1 MSTATK
7 QRPEAKKKAP
17 VLDRDQFLKA
27 YRSMRTIRSFEDKIS
42 EEFMKGNIPGFL
54 HLYSGQEAAGVGIC
68 ELLNDDDY
76 VVSTHR
82 GHGHCIAKGGDVIGM
97 MKEIMGK
104 QGGICDGK
112 GGSMHIADF
121 DKGMLGANAIVGGGP
136 PLIVGAALS
145 AKTLGTTQ
153 VGVAFGGDG
162 SSNQGTTFEAMNL
175 AVVLKLPAIFFFENN
190 GYGEGTHASYAVGS
204 RDIAGRAAAF
214 GMPAFKV
221 DGTDI
226 FAVTEV
232 CKKAVQHCRDGKGP
246 VTIEASVPRF
256 KGHFEGDPQ
265 AYRGENE
272 IETLMK
278 EQDCLV
284 IARKAAIKQKLATA
298 AELDK
303 IDEEVAELM
312 GRATEAGL
320 AAPVP
325 EISELMDNVYSSEY

>member
-1 MSTATK
+1 MS
-7 QRPEAKKKAP
+7 
-17 VLDRDQFLKA
+17 LDKTQFIKA
-27 YRSMRTIRSFEDKIS
+27 YRGMRTIRDFENTIS
-42 EEFMKGNIPGFL
+42 AEFMKGNIPGFL
-54 HLYSGQEAAGVGIC
+54 HLCSGQEASAIGIC
-68 ELLNDDDY
+68 HLLDDDDY

-82 GHGHCIAKGGDVIGM
+82 GHGHCIAKGGDVGDM

-104 QGGICDGK
+104 QGGLCNGK

-145 AKTLGTTQ
+145 AKTLGTNR

-204 RDIAGRAAAF
+204 RDVAGRAAAF
-214 GMPAFKV
+214 GMPAHKV

-232 CKKAVQHCRDGKGP
+232 CRKAIEYCREGNGP

-272 IETLMK
+272 VERLME

-284 IARKAAIKQKLATA
+284 FARNKALEMNLVTET
-298 AELDK
+298 ELDE
-303 IDEEVAELM
+303 IDRQVTQLMAEV
-312 GRATEAGL
+312 TEAAL

-325 EISELMDNVYSSEY
+325 ELSELFDNVYSSEY

>member
-1 MSTATK
+1 MPLNK
-7 QRPEAKKKAP
+7 EE
-17 VLDRDQFLKA
+17 FLKA
-27 YRSMRTIRSFEDKIS
+27 YRSMRTIRDFEDKIS
-42 EEFMKGNIPGFL
+42 AEFMKGNIPGFL
-54 HLYSGQEAAGVGIC
+54 HLYSGQEASGVGIS
-68 ELLNDDDY
+68 ELLSDEDY
-76 VVSTHR
+76 VISTHR
-82 GHGHCIAKGGDVIGM
+82 GHGHCIAKGADVGGM

-145 AKTLGTTQ
+145 AKTLGNGR

-190 GYGEGTHASYAVGS
+190 GYGEGTHASYAVGAKS
-204 RDIAGRAAAF
+204 IAKRAEAF
-214 GMPAFKV
+214 GMPSFEV
-221 DGTDI
+221 DGTDL
-226 FAVTEV
+226 FAVIEV
-232 CKKAVQHCRDGKGP
+232 CEKALKHCRDGKGP

-265 AYRGENE
+265 AYRGEKE
-272 IETLMK
+272 IERLMA
-278 EQDCLV
+278 EEDCLV
-284 IARKAAIKQKLATA
+284 IARVAAKKKKLATD
-298 AELDK
+298 AELDQ
-303 IDEEVAELM
+303 IDAEVAELM
-312 GRATEAGL
+312 NQVTEAAL

-325 EISELMDNVYSSEY
+325 ELSELYDNVYSSEY